1 MVARKHFKPAAAAEE
16 LAANRELLQY
26 LQTFLTDNKK
36 ELFEKVLTQRTR
48 FLVCVMENVID
59 EHNTNA
65 VIRSCECTG
74 VQDVYIISGGKG
86 FKPAKGV
93 MRGSGKWSTLI
104 RYNETIGLTADQCM
118 NDLKNKGYRIVVTSP
133 HGEATPLSLLD
144 VSKPLAI
151 CFGHEQTGI
160 SQTLKDHADEFVKI
174 PMAGFTESF
183 NVSVAAGI
191 ILYNLSKKIRN
202 SEVKWSLTEDDK
214 QLLRFEWTWK
224 CLNRPDLLT
233 EEFFRITGAR

>member
-1 MVARKHFKPAAAAEE
+1 MVARKHFKPAVAAEE
-16 LAANRELLQY
+16 LAGNKELLQF
-26 LQTFLTDNKK
+26 LQAFLTDNKK
-36 ELFEKVLTQRTR
+36 ELFEKALSQRTR
-48 FLVCVMENVID
+48 FVVCVMENVID

-93 MRGSGKWSTLI
+93 MRGSGKWSTLF
-104 RYNETIGLTADQCM
+104 RYNETAGLTAGRCM
-118 NDLKNKGYRIVVTSP
+118 NDLKSKGYRIVVTSP
-133 HGEATPLSLLD
+133 HGEATPLSLID
-144 VSKPLAI
+144 ISKPLAV

-160 SQTLKDHADEFVKI
+160 SQTLNEHADEFIKI

-191 ILYNLSKKIRN
+191 ILYDLTRKLRNSNVNWNLSD
-202 SEVKWSLTEDDK
+202 TEK
-214 QLLRFEWTWK
+214 QQLRFEWTWK

-233 EEFFRITGAR
+233 EEFLKKHRK

>member
-1 MVARKHFKPAAAAEE
+1 MVLRKHVKPYLAPEE
-16 LAANRELLQY
+16 LAANSELLQY

-36 ELFEKVLTQRTR
+36 ELFEKALSLRTR

-104 RYNETIGLTADQCM
+104 RYNEAAGLTAAHCM
-118 NDLKNKGYRIVVTSP
+118 NDLKNKGYRIVVTAP
-133 HGEATPLSLLD
+133 HGEAVPLSMLD
-144 VSKPLAI
+144 VGKPMAV
-151 CFGHEQTGI
+151 CFGHEQSGI

-191 ILYNLSKKIRN
+191 ILYDLTRKIRN
-202 SEVKWSLTEDDK
+202 SDLPWNLPETAK
-214 QLLRFEWTWK
+214 QILRFEWTWK
-224 CLNRPDLLT
+224 CLNRPDLLA
-233 EEFFRITGAR
+233 EEFFKRQQK

>member
-1 MVARKHFKPAAAAEE
+1 MVARKHFKPVVAAEDHS
-16 LAANRELLQY
+16 ANKELLQY

-36 ELFEKVLTQRTR
+36 ELFEKALAQRTR

-74 VQDVYIISGGKG
+74 VQDVFIISGGKG

-104 RYNETIGLTADQCM
+104 RYNEAAGHTATQCM
-118 NDLKNKGYRIVVTSP
+118 LDLKSKGYKIVVTSP
-133 HGEATPLSLLD
+133 HGQAVPLSMLD
-144 VSKPLAI
+144 ISKPVAV

-160 SQTLKDHADEFVKI
+160 SQALTEHADEFVKI

-191 ILYNLSKKIRN
+191 ILYDITRRIRN
-202 SEVKWSLTEDDK
+202 SNVPWNLSEKEK
-214 QLLRFEWTWK
+214 QQLRFEWTWK

-233 EEFFRITGAR
+233 EEYFKKFR

>member
-1 MVARKHFKPAAAAEE
+1 MVARKHFRTAITSAE
-16 LAANRELLQY
+16 LAANSGLLQY

-36 ELFEKVLTQRTR
+36 ELFEKALSLRTR
-48 FLVCVMENVID
+48 FLACVMENVID

-104 RYNETIGLTADQCM
+104 RYNEAAGLSAEQCM

-133 HGEATPLSLLD
+133 HGEATPLSMLE
-144 VSKPLAI
+144 VSKPLAV

-160 SQTLKDHADEFVKI
+160 SQILKDHADELVKI

-191 ILYNLSKKIRN
+191 ILYDLTRRIRN
-202 SEVKWSLTEDDK
+202 SNVNWNLSEPEK
-214 QLLRFEWTWK
+214 QQLRFEWTWK

-233 EEFFRITGAR
+233 EEYFRKQEK

>member
-1 MVARKHFKPAAAAEE
+1 MVARKHFKTEVLSE
-16 LAANRELLQY
+16 LAEDKRLLEY
-26 LQTFLTDNKK
+26 LQTFLTEHKK
-36 ELFEKVLTQRTR
+36 SLFEKVLALRTR

-93 MRGSGKWSTLI
+93 MKGAGKWSTLI
-104 RYNETIGLTADQCM
+104 RYNETAGQTADQCIA
-118 NDLKNKGYRIVVTSP
+118 DLKKKGYRLVVTSP
-133 HGEATPLSLLD
+133 HGHATPLNLLD
-144 VSKPLAI
+144 LGSPLAV

-160 SQTLKDHADEFVKI
+160 SQTLMNHADEFVKI

-191 ILYNLSKKIRN
+191 LLFELTGKIRN
-202 SEVKWSLTEDDK
+202 SQVKWQLTEKEK
-214 QLLRFEWTWK
+214 QALRFEWTWK
-224 CLNRPDLLT
+224 CFNRPDLLT
-233 EEFFRITGAR
+233 ANFYSKQT